1 MATTAFI
8 ASELEFVPNNYSAPV
23 ANENAPEAFHLI
35 QRFLLHSDIGTALT
49 APSKLSATQ
58 IRTFWQTGTYDNG
71 GESGSPSIIFEFQG
85 DEFVVTPTTVRDALG
100 LEDFN
105 AFTISVGD
113 FELVRM
119 MGEIGYTGPLTKI
132 GQLKRP
138 FLRKEW
144 SFFFDCIT
152 RAFGK
157 KCTNWDA
164 IPTDSLQIGYSLLFG
179 SHFDVAR
186 LVLTNIGEKMLE
198 NRNVVYFSRFCQ
210 LIFNF
215 CCPNVEIVEDDVILS
230 FKLHKRIFSDLINKD
245 NKKGEVGPL
254 LLPASVQQFLDNL
267 QQQQVSTAEAGP
279 SVSQPQRSK
288 RSKVRAVKSGL
299 QQTEAEASNVDAVPQ
314 RKRMKKRRAQRA
326 KSVATDSNVD
336 SETEADE
343 ETLHQRKRRLVA
355 DQLFGDIIA
364 NMDKEPEDTEA
375 PTSENEEIVLTNV
388 PSSTPAIV
396 EEDILTAED
405 AANSEPILMDFE
417 PEAPT
422 SKADDVV
429 EEAAAFSD
437 SRIVDHDD
445 TVLEADQ
452 ATTELVEPIASHT
465 EIISLDFEK
474 GEEVDQ
480 IRVDPVPEAVAV
492 HVDATDNDQEDI
504 VLLEALQQS
513 VVEIVQREA
522 EVTAPANSD
531 VPQTVADQ
539 VPDVTAQLIDEI
551 TAENV
556 LEEDD
561 NAEASPAHS
570 NSDIQVEVSD
580 IQANST
586 EEREVQRAASEH
598 FQNMYYNAWANA
610 DCVFPAQRAADFL
623 SDSVKKITNPDVLTS
638 LQATVIQVKSLNNR
652 FDENQQM
659 LTKLRNEVSL
669 RDITLKADRTS
680 YYAMFKQQARDSEEI
695 KKRLGTVEDNQHAMS
710 AQLTSIS
717 TALELLTSV
726 LLSDDVKKGE
736 SVSSDKCKDTQT
748 LRRRDDGNDGGNK
761 GGDGKSLRSN
771 DDRRLLSRRSNSDKR
786 SNSGKGHVN
795 SASGSRYKSLI
806 ISDKPST
813 DEEIAAK
820 MFMAEHGKDVTI
832 EDIQAEEQMLAE
844 EHKKNVEA
852 GIYKKKE
859 IKAPRKKEKGIVIKE
874 NVNSDQSLQYSRR
887 PVIKN
892 ADKGKGKLVEEEQLP
907 KKIYSTSDIA
917 QVETRLA
924 KSTSDAAQVDDPIE
938 VKLASDKAQAVQTQ
952 LAPQLKGFLRPVLSE
967 TLTLQPVDFSQT
979 RTVLG
984 KESYDKSGLGS
995 HREKRINNRSQDNI
1009 SLAGS
1014 GIRDTQE
1021 NLDKLESVQLIFHRV
1036 LKKQFLLYFMS
1047 DGSVYR
1053 VGESDVNLK
1062 SWEELEYVLYLLKVK
1077 NRHTHNV
1084 AQILREKMLRSKVML
1099 GGGEV
1104 SNAYIPKYR
1113 NHAGQLVKMKKNSAR
1128 FTTALGIKVLEFN
1141 LESDKAQYVRLGND
1155 MKKNSIYSLRAA
1167 IYQTGEGD
1175 PEYKE
1180 LKEIMIAE
1188 LENAERRLLI
1198 DYLRT
1203 VPDIEEV
1210 K

>member
-1 MATTAFI
+1 M
-8 ASELEFVPNNYSAPV
+8 
-23 ANENAPEAFHLI
+23 
-35 QRFLLHSDIGTALT
+35 
-49 APSKLSATQ
+49 
-58 IRTFWQTGTYDNG
+58 
-71 GESGSPSIIFEFQG
+71 
-85 DEFVVTPTTVRDALG
+85 
-100 LEDFN
+100 
-105 AFTISVGD
+105 
-113 FELVRM
+113 
-119 MGEIGYTGPLTKI
+119 
-132 GQLKRP
+132 
-138 FLRKEW
+138 
-144 SFFFDCIT
+144 
-152 RAFGK
+152 
-157 KCTNWDA
+157 
-164 IPTDSLQIGYSLLFG
+164 
-179 SHFDVAR
+179 
-186 LVLTNIGEKMLE
+186 
-198 NRNVVYFSRFCQ
+198 
-210 LIFNF
+210 
-215 CCPNVEIVEDDVILS
+215 
-230 FKLHKRIFSDLINKD
+230 
-245 NKKGEVGPL
+245 
-254 LLPASVQQFLDNL
+254 LPASVQQFLDDL

-288 RSKVRAVKSGL
+288 RSKTQAVKSGL
-299 QQTEAEASNVDAVPQ
+299 QHNEAEASNVDVMPQ
-314 RKRMKKRRAQRA
+314 RKRIKKKRAQRA
-326 KSVATDSNVD
+326 KTVAADSVAE

-343 ETLHQRKRRLVA
+343 ENPHQRKRRLVA
-355 DQLFGDIIA
+355 QHLFGDIIA
-364 NMDKEPEDTEA
+364 TMDKVPEATEA
-375 PTSENEEIVLTNV
+375 PTSENEEIVTATVL
-388 PSSTPAIV
+388 PSTPENVV

-405 AANSEPILMDFE
+405 DANPEAIQME
-417 PEAPT
+417 IEAPT
-422 SKADDVV
+422 LKADDVV
-429 EEAAAFSD
+429 EEAAAHFD
-437 SRIVDHDD
+437 SRIVDHEDNE
-445 TVLEADQ
+445 LEADQ

-480 IRVDPVPEAVAV
+480 IRVDPVTEAVAV
-492 HVDATDNDQEDI
+492 QVDATDNNEDI
-504 VLLEALQQS
+504 IFLETLQQS

-539 VPDVTAQLIDEI
+539 VPDVTAQSIDEI

-556 LEEDD
+556 LEDIHREDD
-561 NAEASPAHS
+561 NAEASPVHS
-570 NSDIQVEVSD
+570 NSDIHVEISD

-610 DCVFPAQRAADFL
+610 DCIFPAQRAAEFL

-659 LTKLRNEVSL
+659 LTSLRNEVSL
-669 RDITLKADRTS
+669 RDLTLKADRT
-680 YYAMFKQQARDSEEI
+680 YYYTMFKQQARDSEEI
-695 KKRLGTVEDNQHAMS
+695 KKRLGTVEDNQNAMS

-736 SVSSDKCKDTQT
+736 SIPKDKCKDTQT
-748 LRRRDDGNDGGNK
+748 LRRKDDSADGGSKESEKN
-761 GGDGKSLRSN
+761 
-771 DDRRLLSRRSNSDKR
+771 LLSVQGKRRSKLNSNR
-786 SNSGKGHVN
+786 LTNSGKEISN
-795 SASGSRYKSLI
+795 SASGSRLKSLI
-806 ISDKPST
+806 ISANPLT
-813 DEEIAAK
+813 DEEIATK
-820 MFMAEHGKDVTI
+820 MFLEEHGNEATV
-832 EDIQAEEQMLAE
+832 EDIEAEMLSLAE
-844 EHKKNVEA
+844 EHEKKLKD
-852 GIYKKKE
+852 GTYKKKE

-917 QVETRLA
+917 QVETRLP
-924 KSTSDAAQVDDPIE
+924 KSTSDAAQVADAIE
-938 VKLASDKAQAVQTQ
+938 VKPASDKAQAVQTQ
-952 LAPQLKGFLRPVLSE
+952 LAPQLKGFLRPVLFE

-1009 SLAGS
+1009 SLTGS
-1014 GIRDTQE
+1014 GIGNTQE
-1021 NLDKLESVQLIFHRV
+1021 NLDKLESVQLIFHKI

-1047 DGSVYR
+1047 DGRVYR
-1053 VGESDVNLK
+1053 IGESDVNLK

-1113 NHAGQLVKMKKNSAR
+1113 DHTGKLVEMKRNSAR
-1128 FTTALGIKVLEFN
+1128 FKTALGLKVLEFN
-1141 LESDKAQYVRLGND
+1141 LESDKAQYIRLGND

-1180 LKEIMIAE
+1180 LKEIMITE

>member
-164 IPTDSLQIGYSLLFG
+164 IPTDSLQIGYSLLYG

-254 LLPASVQQFLDNL
+254 MLPASVQKFLDNL

-299 QQTEAEASNVDAVPQ
+299 QHTEAEVSTVDAVPQ

-326 KSVATDSNVD
+326 KSVAADSITD

-364 NMDKEPEDTEA
+364 NMNKAPEDTEA
-375 PTSENEEIVLTNV
+375 PTSENEEIVTTTV
-388 PSSTPAIV
+388 PTSTPAIVV
-396 EEDILTAED
+396 EEDILTADD
-405 AANSEPILMDFE
+405 AANPETILMDFE

-429 EEAAAFSD
+429 EEAAAYSD
-437 SRIVDHDD
+437 SRIIDHED

-492 HVDATDNDQEDI
+492 HADAIDNDHEDI

-531 VPQTVADQ
+531 VPHTVADQ
-539 VPDVTAQLIDEI
+539 VPDASAQLIDEI

-556 LEEDD
+556 LEDIHREDD

-570 NSDIQVEVSD
+570 NSDIQVEISD
-580 IQANST
+580 LQANST

-669 RDITLKADRTS
+669 RDLTLKADRTS

-695 KKRLGTVEDNQHAMS
+695 KKRLGTVEDNQNAMT
-710 AQLTSIS
+710 AQLTFIS

-736 SVSSDKCKDTQT
+736 SIPKDKCKDTQT
-748 LRRRDDGNDGGNK
+748 LRRKDDSTDGGSRGNERRISAQRQRRVINS
-761 GGDGKSLRSN
+761 GGQSTSKLNKSL
-771 DDRRLLSRRSNSDKR
+771 
-786 SNSGKGHVN
+786 VV
-795 SASGSRYKSLI
+795 SAN
-806 ISDKPST
+806 PST
-813 DEEIAAK
+813 DEEIAARIFIK
-820 MFMAEHGKDVTI
+820 EHGKEVTI

-844 EHKKNVEA
+844 EHKKNLEA
-852 GIYKKKE
+852 GIYKKQE
-859 IKAPRKKEKGIVIKE
+859 IKAPRKKEVGISIKE
-874 NVNSDQSLQYSRR
+874 NTQQSIQYTRR
-887 PVIKN
+887 PMIRN
-892 ADKGKGKLVEEEQLP
+892 SDKGKGKMIEEPNL
-907 KKIYSTSDIA
+907 KKKDNSTSDIA

-924 KSTSDAAQVDDPIE
+924 KSTSDAAQVDDTIE
-938 VKLASDKAQAVQTQ
+938 VKPASDKAQAVQTQ

-1113 NHAGQLVKMKKNSAR
+1113 NHAGKLVKMKKNSAR

-1141 LESDKAQYVRLGND
+1141 LESDKAQYIRLGND

-1167 IYQTGEGD
+1167 IYQTDEGD

-1180 LKEIMIAE
+1180 LKEVMIAE

-1203 VPDIEEV
+1203 VHDIEEV

>member
-35 QRFLLHSDIGTALT
+35 QRFLLNSDIGTALT
-49 APSKLSATQ
+49 APLKLSATQ
-58 IRTFWQTGTYDNG
+58 IKAFWQTGAYDNG
-71 GESGSPSIIFEFQG
+71 GENGSPSIIFQFQ
-85 DEFVVTPTTVRDALG
+85 DNDYTVTPRTVRDALD

-105 AFTISVGD
+105 SFTVAVGD
-113 FELVRM
+113 YELVRM
-119 MGEIGYTGPLTKI
+119 MQEIGYSGSLTKI

-138 FLRKEW
+138 LLRKEW

-164 IPTDSLQIGYSLLFG
+164 IPTDSLQIGYSLLYG
-179 SHFDVAR
+179 SNFDIAR
-186 LVLTNIGEKMLE
+186 LVLHNIGEKMLE

-210 LIFNF
+210 LIFSL
-215 CCPNVEIVEDDVILS
+215 CCPDVEILDEDVIFS

-254 LLPASVQQFLDNL
+254 MLPASVQQFLDNL

-288 RSKVRAVKSGL
+288 SSKVRAVKSGL
-299 QQTEAEASNVDAVPQ
+299 QHTEAEVSNVDAVPQ

-326 KSVATDSNVD
+326 KSVAADSIAD

-375 PTSENEEIVLTNV
+375 PTSENEEIVTTTV
-388 PSSTPAIV
+388 SPSTLAIV
-396 EEDILTAED
+396 VEED
-405 AANSEPILMDFE
+405 AANPETILMDFE
-417 PEAPT
+417 TEAPT
-422 SKADDVV
+422 SKADNVV
-429 EEAAAFSD
+429 KEAAACSD
-437 SRIVDHDD
+437 SRIVDHED

-492 HVDATDNDQEDI
+492 NADATDNDHEDI
-504 VLLEALQQS
+504 VFLETLQQS

-539 VPDVTAQLIDEI
+539 VPDATAQLIDEI

-556 LEEDD
+556 LEDIHREDD

-580 IQANST
+580 LQANST

-638 LQATVIQVKSLNNR
+638 LQATVVQVKSLNNR

-669 RDITLKADRTS
+669 RDLTLKADRTS
-680 YYAMFKQQARDSEEI
+680 YYAMFKKQARDSEEI
-695 KKRLGTVEDNQHAMS
+695 KKRLGTVEDNQNAMS

-736 SVSSDKCKDTQT
+736 SIPKDKCKDTQT
-748 LRRRDDGNDGGNK
+748 LRRKDDSTDGGSRGNERRISAQRQRRVINS
-761 GGDGKSLRSN
+761 GGQSTSKLNKSL
-771 DDRRLLSRRSNSDKR
+771 
-786 SNSGKGHVN
+786 VV
-795 SASGSRYKSLI
+795 SAN
-806 ISDKPST
+806 PST
-813 DEEIAAK
+813 DEEIAARIFIK
-820 MFMAEHGKDVTI
+820 EHGKEVTI

-844 EHKKNVEA
+844 EHKKNLEA
-852 GIYKKKE
+852 GIYKKQE
-859 IKAPRKKEKGIVIKE
+859 IKAPRKKEVGISIKE
-874 NVNSDQSLQYSRR
+874 NTQQSIQYTRR
-887 PVIKN
+887 PVIRN
-892 ADKGKGKLVEEEQLP
+892 SDKGKGKIIEEPNL
-907 KKIYSTSDIA
+907 KKKDNSTSDIA

-924 KSTSDAAQVDDPIE
+924 KSTSDAAQVDDTIE
-938 VKLASDKAQAVQTQ
+938 VKPVSDKAQAVQTQ

-1014 GIRDTQE
+1014 GIRVTQE

-1113 NHAGQLVKMKKNSAR
+1113 DHAGKLVEMKRNSAR
-1128 FTTALGIKVLEFN
+1128 FKTALGIKVLEFN
-1141 LESDKAQYVRLGND
+1141 LESDKAQYIRLGND

>member
-1 MATTAFI
+1 MATTTFI

-35 QRFLLHSDIGTALT
+35 QRFLLNSDIGTALT

-58 IRTFWQTGTYDNG
+58 IQTFWQTGTYDNG

-85 DEFVVTPTTVRDALG
+85 DEFAVTPTTVRDALG

-113 FELVRM
+113 SELVRM
-119 MGEIGYTGPLTKI
+119 MSEIGYTGPLTKI

-164 IPTDSLQIGYSLLFG
+164 IPTDSLQIGYSLLYG
-179 SHFDVAR
+179 SQFDVAR

-254 LLPASVQQFLDNL
+254 MLPASVQQFLDNL

-299 QQTEAEASNVDAVPQ
+299 QHTEAEVSNVDAVPQ

-326 KSVATDSNVD
+326 KSVAADSIAD

-364 NMDKEPEDTEA
+364 NMDKEPEETEA
-375 PTSENEEIVLTNV
+375 PTSENEEIVTTTVL
-388 PSSTPAIV
+388 PSTPAIVV

-405 AANSEPILMDFE
+405 AANPETILMDFE
-417 PEAPT
+417 TEAPT

-429 EEAAAFSD
+429 EEAAAYSD
-437 SRIVDHDD
+437 SRIVDHED

-480 IRVDPVPEAVAV
+480 IRVDSVPEAVAV
-492 HVDATDNDQEDI
+492 HADATDNDHEDI
-504 VLLEALQQS
+504 VFLETLQQS

-539 VPDVTAQLIDEI
+539 VPDATAQLIDEI

-556 LEEDD
+556 LEDIHREDD

-580 IQANST
+580 LQANST

-638 LQATVIQVKSLNNR
+638 LQATVVQVKSLNNR

-669 RDITLKADRTS
+669 RDLTLKADRTS

-695 KKRLGTVEDNQHAMS
+695 KKRLGTVEDNQNAMS

-736 SVSSDKCKDTQT
+736 SIPKDKCKDTQT
-748 LRRRDDGNDGGNK
+748 LRRKDDSTDGGSRGNERRISAQRQRRVINS
-761 GGDGKSLRSN
+761 GGQSTSKLNKSL
-771 DDRRLLSRRSNSDKR
+771 
-786 SNSGKGHVN
+786 VV
-795 SASGSRYKSLI
+795 SAN
-806 ISDKPST
+806 PST
-813 DEEIAAK
+813 DEEIAARIFIK
-820 MFMAEHGKDVTI
+820 EHGKEVTI

-844 EHKKNVEA
+844 EHKKNLEA
-852 GIYKKKE
+852 GIYKKQE
-859 IKAPRKKEKGIVIKE
+859 IKAPRKKEVGISIKE
-874 NVNSDQSLQYSRR
+874 NTQQSIQYTRR
-887 PVIKN
+887 PVIRN
-892 ADKGKGKLVEEEQLP
+892 SDKGKGKMIEEPNL
-907 KKIYSTSDIA
+907 KKKDNSTSDIA

-924 KSTSDAAQVDDPIE
+924 KSTSDAAQVDDTIE
-938 VKLASDKAQAVQTQ
+938 VKPASDKAQAVQTQ

-1053 VGESDVNLK
+1053 VGESDINLK

-1113 NHAGQLVKMKKNSAR
+1113 DHAGKLVEMKRNSAR
-1128 FTTALGIKVLEFN
+1128 FKTALGIKVLEFN
-1141 LESDKAQYVRLGND
+1141 LESDKAQYIRLGND
-1155 MKKNSIYSLRAA
+1155 MKKNIIYSLRAA

-1175 PEYKE
+1175 QEYKE

>member
-35 QRFLLHSDIGTALT
+35 QSFLSNSDIGTALT

-71 GESGSPSIIFEFQG
+71 GESGSPSIIFEFQE
-85 DEFVVTPTTVRDALG
+85 DQFVVTPTTVRDALG

-119 MGEIGYTGPLTKI
+119 MREIGYSGPLSKI

-164 IPTDSLQIGYSLLFG
+164 IPTDSLQIGYSLLYG
-179 SHFDVAR
+179 SQFDVAR

-210 LIFNF
+210 LIFNH

-254 LLPASVQQFLDNL
+254 MLPASVQQFLDNL
-267 QQQQVSTAEAGP
+267 QQQQHVSTAEAGP

-288 RSKVRAVKSGL
+288 RSKVRAVKSV
-299 QQTEAEASNVDAVPQ
+299 EAEVSNVDAVPQ

-326 KSVATDSNVD
+326 KSVAADSVED

-343 ETLHQRKRRLVA
+343 ENLHQRKRRLVA
-355 DQLFGDIIA
+355 NQLFGDIIA

-375 PTSENEEIVLTNV
+375 PTSENEEIVTTTV

-396 EEDILTAED
+396 AEEAIPTAKD
-405 AANSEPILMDFE
+405 AANPETILMDFE
-417 PEAPT
+417 TEAPT

-429 EEAAAFSD
+429 EEAAAYSD
-437 SRIVDHDD
+437 SRIIDHED
-445 TVLEADQ
+445 TILEADQ

-480 IRVDPVPEAVAV
+480 VRVDPVTEAVAV
-492 HVDATDNDQEDI
+492 HTDATDNDH
-504 VLLEALQQS
+504 VLLETLQQS

-531 VPQTVADQ
+531 VPPTVADQ
-539 VPDVTAQLIDEI
+539 VPDATAQLIDEI

-556 LEEDD
+556 LEDIHREDD
-561 NAEASPAHS
+561 NAEASPVHS
-570 NSDIQVEVSD
+570 NSDIHVEISD

-610 DCVFPAQRAADFL
+610 DCIFPAQRAADFL

-638 LQATVIQVKSLNNR
+638 LQATVVQVKSLNNR

-659 LTKLRNEVSL
+659 FTNLRNEFSL
-669 RDITLKADRTS
+669 RDTTLKLDRSFYSTQ
-680 YYAMFKQQARDSEEI
+680 FTQQAKDSEEI
-695 KKRLGTVEDNQHAMS
+695 KTRLGKVEENQAAMFT
-710 AQLTSIS
+710 QLNSIS

-726 LLSDDVKKGE
+726 LISDDVKKGE
-736 SVSSDKCKDTQT
+736 SVHNDKCKDTQT
-748 LRRRDDGNDGGNK
+748 LRRRDDDSADGGSKESEKN
-761 GGDGKSLRSN
+761 
-771 DDRRLLSRRSNSDKR
+771 LLSVQGKRRSKLNSNR
-786 SNSGKGHVN
+786 LTNSGKEISN
-795 SASGSRYKSLI
+795 SASGSRLKSLI
-806 ISDKPST
+806 ISANPLT
-813 DEEIAAK
+813 DEEIATK
-820 MFMAEHGKDVTI
+820 MFLEEHGNEATV
-832 EDIQAEEQMLAE
+832 EDMEAEMLSLAE
-844 EHKKNVEA
+844 EHEKKLKD
-852 GIYKKKE
+852 GTYKKKE

-917 QVETRLA
+917 QVETRLP
-924 KSTSDAAQVDDPIE
+924 KSTSDAAQVDDTIE
-938 VKLASDKAQAVQTQ
+938 VKPASDKAQAVQTQ

-1009 SLAGS
+1009 SLTGS
-1014 GIRDTQE
+1014 GIGNTQK
-1021 NLDKLESVQLIFHRV
+1021 NLDKLESVQLIFHKI

-1047 DGSVYR
+1047 DGRVYR
-1053 VGESDVNLK
+1053 IGESDVNLK

-1104 SNAYIPKYR
+1104 SNAYIPRYR
-1113 NHAGQLVKMKKNSAR
+1113 DHTGKLVEMKRNNAR
-1128 FTTALGIKVLEFN
+1128 FKTALGLKVLEFN
-1141 LESDKAQYVRLGND
+1141 LESDKAQYIRLGND

-1180 LKEIMIAE
+1180 LKEIMITE